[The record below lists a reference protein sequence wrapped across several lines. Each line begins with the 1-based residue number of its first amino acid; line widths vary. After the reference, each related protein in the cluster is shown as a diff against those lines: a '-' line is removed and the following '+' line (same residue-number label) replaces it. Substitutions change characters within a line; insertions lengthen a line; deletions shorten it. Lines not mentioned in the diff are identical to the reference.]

1 MNHLP
6 PDIQIVLCPEGG
18 FSASAHSVGAFSEG
32 ETPDEAYQ
40 NLLDVIRELRE
51 VRETQRLRLPHVGRV
66 PAPTRR
72 PLGRSESACA
82 YPDMP
87 HVPNAKTRA
96 AMREGQRGGLP
107 RFNDI
112 ASFMAD
118 LNEED

>member
-32 ETPDEAYQ
+32 ETPNEAYQ
-40 NLLDVIRELRE
+40 NLLDVIHELRG
-51 VRETQRLRLPHVGRV
+51 VRETQHLPHGAR
-66 PAPTRR
+66 RR
-72 PLGRSESACA
+72 PLSHPESMGGCA
-82 YPDMP
+82 YPNMP